1 MTPAPIRIYGDKLSG
16 NCQKVRI
23 VADFMGVPYE
33 WIDVDVTK
41 GETRT
46 PEFLA
51 RNPFGQVPTIE
62 LSDGR
67 HLAQSNAIVLH
78 LARGGPLVPSE
89 PFARAKVDE
98 WMFWEQYSHEPY
110 VAVARFHMVY
120 RKQSAATRDA
130 KVVERGEKALDLLE
144 GWFGAHRYLVGDAVS
159 AADVAMLPYTRL
171 AHEGGFDME
180 KRPKTREWIARCER
194 DLGVAA

>member
-1 MTPAPIRIYGDKLSG
+1 MTSAPIRIYGDKLSG

-23 VADFMGVPYE
+23 VADFMRVPYE

-78 LARGGPLVPSE
+78 LARGGALVPRE
-89 PFARAKVDE
+89 PLARAKVDE

-120 RKQSAATRDA
+120 RKESAATRDP
-130 KVVERGEKALDLLE
+130 KVVERGEKAL
-144 GWFGAHRYLVGDAVS
+144 GPAGALVRRAS
-159 AADVAMLPYTRL
+159 LPRRRSG
-171 AHEGGFDME
+171 ERGGY
-180 KRPKTREWIARCER
+180 RGAPLYAPRA
-194 DLGVAA
+194 